1 MTWSAT
7 NNIRI
12 LIGMTFVDLLLEN
25 AIFVVVI
32 VYDTFFPSFNAH
44 LGSNSQ
50 KCTNE
55 KNISHLQI

>member
-1 MTWSAT
+1 MA
-7 NNIRI
+7 
-12 LIGMTFVDLLLEN
+12 FVDLLLEN

-50 KCTNE
+50 KFTYE
-55 KNISHLQI
+55 KKHFSLANLIS